1 MSPAGARTVLLA
13 ILVAGLFVRPLFA
26 QTEPQVHPQPPA
38 AAPAPG
44 TAVKV
49 SQLGISVDRIRR
61 ELEDPSSTP
70 LLDDLTR
77 PRFRLTVQG
86 EWIVGLPPWA
96 PPDSVVPGW
105 IQPSTARSHFEYL
118 RMSVPEAFRR
128 SALYPMGV
136 TTNVGSAWG
145 GIQQSIRN
153 RRARKT
159 REEIAEELRRIDAM
173 TSPFKP
179 Q

>member
-1 MSPAGARTVLLA
+1 MSTAGARTVLLA
-13 ILVAGLFVRPLFA
+13 MLVAGLPVRPSFA
-26 QTEPQVHPQPPA
+26 QGQPPPTASA
-38 AAPAPG
+38 ATP
-44 TAVKV
+44 TASVEV

-61 ELEDPSSTP
+61 ELEDPPNTP
-70 LLDDLTR
+70 ILDDLNR

-86 EWIVGLPPWA
+86 EWLVGLPPWV
-96 PPDSVVPGW
+96 PPDPVVPGW
-105 IQPSTARSHFEYL
+105 IQPSMARSHFEYL

-136 TTNVGSAWG
+136 TTNVGAAWG
-145 GIQQSIRN
+145 GIQQSIRD